1 MMKTLILN
9 LKSEYFKEIKT
20 GIKKEEYRL
29 CTPYWK
35 KRLEYKKFNKIE
47 IRLGYPKNSE
57 ENKILIFPWR
67 GYTIKKIKHPHFGI
81 VPVEVYAIKIEK

>member
-1 MMKTLILN
+1 MANIIFN
-9 LKSEYFKEIKT
+9 LKKQYFDDIKN
-20 GIKKEEYRL
+20 GNKKEEYRL
-29 CTPYWK
+29 CTPYWQ
-35 KRLEYKKFNKIE
+35 KRLENKKFNKIE

>member
-1 MMKTLILN
+1 MANIIFN
-9 LKSEYFKEIKT
+9 LKKQYFDDIKN

-35 KRLEYKKFNKIE
+35 KRLENKKFNKIE

-67 GYTIKKIKHPHFGI
+67 GYTIKKIKHPHFGND
-81 VPVEVYAIKIEK
+81 PVKVYAIKIKS